1 MYRIALRW
9 GGAKIFSD
17 VQADAAAGL
26 ALDDLDALEDV
37 LPKGLDVGEDVYK
50 RQDSNSTFGKAEVIR
65 SITL

>member
-1 MYRIALRW
+1 MYRIALRR

-37 LPKGLDVGEDVYK
+37 LPKGLDVGD
-50 RQDSNSTFGKAEVIR
+50 D
-65 SITL
+65 